1 MKLKNLGV
9 IMAVAIGFAAVGS
22 AMAAGKLMPGSSKGG
37 TPAAINPNPGNPNNP
52 NDECD
57 VVSLTGSGTRLES
70 GVIVG
75 SETLTI
81 IATGEQIPVAFTAV
95 PLGITDFQVVDG
107 RTTLVSSHDFKGVND
122 RRIDFTTFDE
132 LKTIPLQNDPTCGQ
146 GECGLV
152 FKLVLE
158 KGVGDYNCGEIVSG
172 YDPTL
177 NSFTSTVHGATLQ
190 LNSLGK
196 LCKCRLSGNN

>member
-1 MKLKNLGV
+1 MKMKKLGV
-9 IMAVAIGFAAVGS
+9 ITAVAIGFAAVGS
-22 AMAAGKLMPGSSKGG
+22 AMAAGKLMPGSSKEG
-37 TPAAINPNPGNPNNP
+37 TPAAIDPNPGNPNNP

-81 IATGEQIPVAFTAV
+81 IATGEQIPLAFTAV
-95 PLGITDFQVVDG
+95 PLGITDFQVGDG

-172 YDPTL
+172 YDPTT